1 MNESNKND
9 PSSRDASR
17 RDPLSRE
24 PIPRPPI
31 HHDPVPSGPALM
43 DAHAVDPATRRRTSA
58 RPTRSA
64 KARRRGALVLT
75 GVGAIAGLAAVVLLN
90 VLSLRFSY
98 RFDVTATNEQSL
110 SPRTQRI
117 LDRVTEPVRV
127 VVAADLT
134 QADTRVRTR
143 LVDTL
148 RDLERLNSNVSSTII
163 DVSREDGRAQ
173 FKGVVRDLAER
184 DRDVLREQTAAIEL
198 ARGSA
203 AAIAGYLNDQLSS
216 ALLEV
221 RSGVSPGTAESDRF
235 RQDLEQ
241 AAALAR
247 NTSRDLI
254 DATTRANE
262 LLAQTIEGEAVPAT
276 DRARDALAQGID
288 ASVSQ
293 MGRLVGVLRA
303 MAASRD
309 AQGPAADAATA
320 VVPDLERR
328 REQANVVLESLRT
341 LKRPDVLRVA
351 DALRAGSAVL
361 VIGPRRSDASS
372 VAAIDA
378 QALLPDSAW
387 VNQAGLAHADLARR
401 SEELLSTALGA
412 LVSPTRSIVV
422 FVHSDPQAIFDRVPI
437 IDVLRTRLSMRG
449 VDTLEWF
456 DAGNLPSPSLSA
468 IDPERRRPVVYVVL
482 PPDSSSQAST
492 PGGETGLK
500 RARGLVATLE
510 ALVDDGRSVMLSLNP
525 SIAPSFGD
533 TDPFALLLDRY
544 GLAADTGRPI
554 VTEAVGQTGRL
565 VSSDRVVQSR
575 GESEINPIPGA
586 IKGLPVVL
594 AWPIAISP
602 KAAPDNTRVLHHPLL
617 SISADDRA
625 WGESQWLTFW
635 QTPRQQRAI
644 GVSAPRFDKG
654 PDMSE
659 PGNAWASAPTAN
671 VGTSEWVVAVAAER
685 SRIGSPGQR
694 MVVVGANGWFMDAF
708 TSQMLEVDGR
718 RIPAYPGN
726 LELFE
731 AASMW
736 LSGQDDLIAQSP
748 TALSAPIIKPL
759 TERQVRDLRI
769 ALMLGMPLLVLILG
783 GAYRLIRG

>member
-1 MNESNKND
+1 MNN
-9 PSSRDASR
+9 
-17 RDPLSRE
+17 
-24 PIPRPPI
+24 
-31 HHDPVPSGPALM
+31 PA
-43 DAHAVDPATRRRTSA
+43 ANRRTPQ

-75 GVGAIAGLAAVVLLN
+75 GVAAVAGLVAVVLLN
-90 VLSLRFSY
+90 ILSLRFSY

-117 LDRVTEPVRV
+117 LDRVTEPVEIV
-127 VVAADLT
+127 IAADLT
-134 QADTRVRTR
+134 QADARVRTR

-148 RDLERLNSNVSSTII
+148 RDLERDNANIKSTII
-163 DVSREDGRAQ
+163 NVANDDGRAQ
-173 FKGVVRDLAER
+173 FKGVVQRLAER
-184 DRDVLREQTAAIEL
+184 DRDMLRDQTAAIEL
-198 ARGSA
+198 ARGSGT
-203 AAIAGYLNDQLSS
+203 AIAGYLNDQLSS

-221 RSGVSPGTAESDRF
+221 RSGVSPGTPESDRF
-235 RQDLEQ
+235 RQALEQ

-247 NTSRDLI
+247 NTARDLT
-254 DATTRANE
+254 DAATRTQDF
-262 LLAQTIEGEAVPAT
+262 LAQTIEGEAVPAT

-303 MAASRD
+303 LSASAD
-309 AQGPAADAATA
+309 ARGPAADAAA
-320 VVPDLERR
+320 ALVPDLERR
-328 REQANVVLESLRT
+328 RDQANVVLESLRT

-351 DALRAGSAVL
+351 DALRAGSAVI
-361 VIGPRRSDASS
+361 VIGPRRADASS

-412 LVSPTRSIVV
+412 LVSPTRPIVV
-422 FVHSDPQAIFDRVPI
+422 FVHSDPQAILDRAPI
-437 IDVLRTRLSMRG
+437 IDLLRTRLNMRG

-456 DAGNLPSPSLSA
+456 DAGNLPSPSIAAL
-468 IDPERRRPVVYVVL
+468 DPDRRRPVVYVVL
-482 PPDSSSQAST
+482 PPDSSAQAASS
-492 PGGETGLK
+492 GGDTGLK
-500 RARGLVATLE
+500 RAKGLVTTLE
-510 ALVDDGRSVMLSLNP
+510 ALVDDGRNVLLSLNP

-533 TDPFALLLDRY
+533 TDPFALLLDRF
-544 GLAADTGRPI
+544 GLSAETGRPI
-554 VTEAVGQTGRL
+554 ITESVATGGRIAM
-565 VSSDRVVQSR
+565 SDRVVQSR
-575 GESEINPIPGA
+575 GEGELNPIPGA

-602 KAAPDNTRVLHHPLL
+602 KDAPADTRVLQHPLL
-617 SISADDRA
+617 TIAADDRT

-635 QTPRQQRAI
+635 QTPRQQRGA
-644 GVSAPRFDKG
+644 GVNAPRYDKG
-654 PDMSE
+654 PDMNE
-659 PGNAWASAPTAN
+659 PGNAWNSVATAR
-671 VGTSEWVVAVAAER
+671 VTPKEWVVAVAAER
-685 SRIGSPGQR
+685 SRIGSAGQR

-718 RIPAYPGN
+718 HMPAYPGN
-726 LELFE
+726 VELFE
-731 AASMW
+731 AATMW

-748 TALSAPIIKPL
+748 SAMSAPIIKPL
-759 TERQVRDLRI
+759 TERQVRDLRL

-783 GAYRLIRG
+783 AAYRLIRG

>member
-1 MNESNKND
+1 MNN
-9 PSSRDASR
+9 
-17 RDPLSRE
+17 
-24 PIPRPPI
+24 
-31 HHDPVPSGPALM
+31 PA
-43 DAHAVDPATRRRTSA
+43 ANRRTPQ

-75 GVGAIAGLAAVVLLN
+75 GVGAVAGLVAVVLLN
-90 VLSLRFSY
+90 ILSLRFSY

-117 LDRVTEPVRV
+117 LDRVTEPVEIV
-127 VVAADLT
+127 IAADLT
-134 QADTRVRTR
+134 QADARVRTR

-148 RDLERLNSNVSSTII
+148 RDLERDNANIKSTII
-163 DVSREDGRAQ
+163 NVANDDGRAQ
-173 FKGVVRDLAER
+173 FKGVVQRLAER
-184 DRDVLREQTAAIEL
+184 DRDMLRDQTAAIEL
-198 ARGSA
+198 ARGSG

-221 RSGVSPGTAESDRF
+221 RSGVSPGTPESDRF
-235 RQDLEQ
+235 RQALEQ

-247 NTSRDLI
+247 NTARDLT
-254 DATTRANE
+254 DAATRTQDF
-262 LLAQTIEGEAVPAT
+262 LAQTIEGEAVPAT

-303 MAASRD
+303 LSASAD
-309 AQGPAADAATA
+309 ARGPAADAAA
-320 VVPDLERR
+320 ALVPDLERR
-328 REQANVVLESLRT
+328 RDQANVVLESLRT

-351 DALRAGSAVL
+351 DALRAGSAVI
-361 VIGPRRSDASS
+361 VIGPRRADASS

-412 LVSPTRSIVV
+412 LVSPTRPIVV
-422 FVHSDPQAIFDRVPI
+422 FVHSDPQAILDRAPI
-437 IDVLRTRLSMRG
+437 LDLLRTRLNMRG

-456 DAGNLPSPSLSA
+456 DAGNMPSPSIAAL
-468 IDPERRRPVVYVVL
+468 DPDRRRPVVYVVL
-482 PPDSSSQAST
+482 PPDSSAQAATS
-492 PGGETGLK
+492 GGDTGLK
-500 RARGLVATLE
+500 RAKGLVTTLE
-510 ALVDDGRSVMLSLNP
+510 ALVDDGRNVLLSLNP

-533 TDPFALLLDRY
+533 TDPFALLLDRF
-544 GLAADTGRPI
+544 GLSAETGRPI
-554 VTEAVGQTGRL
+554 ITESVATGGRIAL
-565 VSSDRVVQSR
+565 SDRVVQSS
-575 GESEINPIPGA
+575 GEGELNPIPGA

-594 AWPIAISP
+594 AWPIAILPKDSP
-602 KAAPDNTRVLHHPLL
+602 ADTRVLQHPLL
-617 SISADDRA
+617 TIAADDRT

-635 QTPRQQRAI
+635 QTPRQQRGA
-644 GVSAPRFDKG
+644 GVNAPRYDKG
-654 PDMSE
+654 PDMNE
-659 PGNAWASAPTAN
+659 PGNAWNSVATAR
-671 VGTSEWVVAVAAER
+671 VTPKEWVVAVAAER
-685 SRIGSPGQR
+685 SRIGSAGQR

-718 RIPAYPGN
+718 RMPAYPGN
-726 LELFE
+726 VELFE
-731 AASMW
+731 AATMW

-748 TALSAPIIKPL
+748 SAMSAPIIKPL
-759 TERQVRDLRI
+759 TERQVRDLRL

-783 GAYRLIRG
+783 AAYRLIRG

>member
-1 MNESNKND
+1 MSNAPAN
-9 PSSRDASR
+9 
-17 RDPLSRE
+17 
-24 PIPRPPI
+24 PPI
-31 HHDPVPSGPALM
+31 SRAPK
-43 DAHAVDPATRRRTSA
+43 RTS
-58 RPTRSA
+58 RTA

-75 GVGAIAGLAAVVLLN
+75 GVAAVAGLFAAILLN
-90 VLSLRFSY
+90 VLSLRFGY

-110 SPRTQRI
+110 SPRTERI
-117 LDRVTEPVRV
+117 LDRVREPVRIV
-127 VVAADLT
+127 IATDLT
-134 QADTRVRTR
+134 QADARVRTR

-148 RDLERLNSNVSSTII
+148 RDLERKNAKVSSTII

-173 FKGVVRDLAER
+173 FKSLVRDLTER
-184 DRDVLREQTAAIEL
+184 DRDLLRDQTAAIEL

-203 AAIAGYLNDQLSS
+203 AAIATYLNDQLSS

-221 RSGVSPGTAESDRF
+221 RSGVSPATTESDRF
-235 RQDLEQ
+235 RQALEQ

-247 NTSRDLI
+247 NTARDLN
-254 DATTRANE
+254 DSAMRTQE
-262 LLAQTIEGEAVPAT
+262 QLSQTIDGEPVPAT
-276 DRARDALAQGID
+276 DRARDAIAQGID

-293 MGRLVGVLRA
+293 MSRLVGVLRA
-303 MAASRD
+303 LSASAD
-309 AQGPAADAATA
+309 ARGPAADAAA
-320 VVPDLERR
+320 ALIPDLERR
-328 REQANVVLESLRT
+328 RDQASVVLESLRA

-351 DALRAGSAVL
+351 DALRAGSAAL
-361 VIGPRRSDASS
+361 VIGPRKPDASA
-372 VAAIDA
+372 VAAIDP

-412 LVSPTRSIVV
+412 LVSPVRPIVV
-422 FVHSDPQAIFDRVPI
+422 FVHSDPQALLDRMPI
-437 IDVLRTRLSMRG
+437 VDELRARLSMRG

-456 DAGNLPSPSLSA
+456 DAGNMPSPSLA
-468 IDPERRRPVVYVVL
+468 ALDPERRRPVVYVVL
-482 PPDSSSQAST
+482 PPDSSSQAAT

-500 RARGLVATLE
+500 RAKSLVTTLE
-510 ALVDDGRSVMLSLNP
+510 ALVDDGRNVLLSLNP

-544 GLAADTGRPI
+544 GLGADTGRPI
-554 VTEAVGQTGRL
+554 ATESVTPAGRAVA
-565 VSSDRVVQSR
+565 SDRVVQSR
-575 GESEINPIPGA
+575 GESDRNPIPGA

-594 AWPIAISP
+594 AWPISISP
-602 KAAPDNTRVLHHPLL
+602 KPAPAETRVVRHPLL
-617 SISADDRA
+617 SITADERT

-635 QTPRQQRAI
+635 QTPRQQRAV
-644 GVSAPRFDKG
+644 GVNAPRYDKG
-654 PDMSE
+654 PDMNE
-659 PGNAWASAPTAN
+659 PGNAWSSEAEAHVPA
-671 VGTSEWVVAVAAER
+671 GEWVVAVAAER

-708 TSQMLEVDGR
+708 TTQTLDVDGR

-731 AASMW
+731 AATMW
-736 LSGQDDLIAQSP
+736 LAGQDDLIAQSP

-769 ALMLGMPLLVLILG
+769 ALMLGMPLLVLVLG
-783 GAYRLIRG
+783 AAYRLIRG

>member
-1 MNESNKND
+1 MSNSMPKSAAD
-9 PSSRDASR
+9 R
-17 RDPLSRE
+17 RGPQ
-24 PIPRPPI
+24 RP
-31 HHDPVPSGPALM
+31 A
-43 DAHAVDPATRRRTSA
+43 
-58 RPTRSA
+58 RSA

-90 VLSLRFSY
+90 ILSLRFSY

-110 SPRTQRI
+110 SPRTERI
-117 LDRVTEPVRV
+117 LDRVTEQVRIV
-127 VVAADLT
+127 IAADLT
-134 QADTRVRTR
+134 QADVRVRTR

-148 RDLERLNSNVSSTII
+148 RDLERKNARVTSTII

-184 DRDVLREQTAAIEL
+184 DRDMLREQTAAIEL

-221 RSGVSPGTAESDRF
+221 RSGVSPGTSESDRF
-235 RQDLEQ
+235 RQALEQ

-247 NTSRDLI
+247 NTSRDLT
-254 DATTRANE
+254 DAVTRTQE

-288 ASVSQ
+288 SAVSQ
-293 MGRLVGVLRA
+293 MGRLVGVLKSL
-303 MAASRD
+303 AASVDTR
-309 AQGPAADAATA
+309 GPAADAAA
-320 VVPDLERR
+320 GLVPDLERR
-328 REQANVVLESLRT
+328 RDQANVVLESLRT

-351 DALRAGSAVL
+351 DALRAGSAAI
-361 VIGPRRSDASS
+361 VIGARRADASS

-412 LVSPTRSIVV
+412 LVAPTRPIVV
-422 FVHSDPQAIFDRVPI
+422 FVHSDPQAVLDRAPI
-437 IDVLRTRLSMRG
+437 VDVLRTRLNMRG

-456 DAGNLPSPSLSA
+456 DAGNLPSPSIVA
-468 IDPERRRPVVYVVL
+468 IDPDRKRPVVYVVL
-482 PPDSSSQAST
+482 PPDSSSQAAT
-492 PGGETGLK
+492 PAGETGLK
-500 RARGLVATLE
+500 RARGLVTTLE
-510 ALVDDGRSVMLSLNP
+510 ALVDDGRNLLISLNP

-544 GLAADTGRPI
+544 GLSAETGRPI
-554 VTEAVGQTGRL
+554 ITESIGASGRIA
-565 VSSDRVVQSR
+565 SSDRVVQSR
-575 GESEINPIPGA
+575 GESDVNPVPGA

-594 AWPIAISP
+594 AWPVAISP
-602 KAAPDNTRVLHHPLL
+602 KEAPADTRVLQHPLL
-617 SISADDRA
+617 RIPADDRA

-635 QTPRQQRAI
+635 QTPRQQRAA
-644 GVSAPRFDKG
+644 GVNAPRFDKG
-654 PDMSE
+654 VDMSE
-659 PGNAWASAPTAN
+659 PRSTWASVPTARVAPN
-671 VGTSEWVVAVAAER
+671 EWVVAAAAER
-685 SRIGSPGQR
+685 SRLGSAGQR

-726 LELFE
+726 VELFE
-731 AASMW
+731 VATMW
-736 LSGQDDLIAQSP
+736 LAGQDDLIAQSP
-748 TALSAPIIKPL
+748 SAMSAPIIKPL
-759 TERQVRDLRI
+759 SERQVRDLRI

-783 GAYRLIRG
+783 AAYRLIRG